1 MRVIKT
7 QKLAQQSPEVVDAAA
22 VENILHK
29 LSELHNT
36 LVNAKNNPSVLEGAI
51 EAAQDLR
58 LELSGLK
65 GKLLA
70 QENLS
75 NLQSNAVDPPLPTY

>member
-7 QKLAQQSPEVVDAAA
+7 QKVAQQSPEVFDSAA

-29 LSELHNT
+29 LTEIHNT
-36 LVNAKNNPSVLEGAI
+36 LVNARNNPSVLEGAI

-58 LELSGLK
+58 LELSSLK
-65 GKLLA
+65 GKLMA

-75 NLQSNAVDPPLPTY
+75 NLQSNAVDPPIPTY